1 MRPENSGGRK
11 VTAVETDKGG
21 VRGLSRLLWACWL
34 RGGHVKRYSISLVSA
49 RKKGRGRRRCGGEVG
64 GTFHCHRET
73 ISSDFEIT

>member
-11 VTAVETDKGG
+11 VAVVETDKGG
-21 VRGLSRLLWACWL
+21 VRGLSRLPWAAGWL

-49 RKKGRGRRRCGGEVG
+49 RRKGRERRRRNRYV
-64 GTFHCHRET
+64 HCHRET